1 MNAGKVKIVLN
12 ALHDELQARRAAA
25 AKRTAG
31 SADDAPVLPASP
43 SGGAHLNP
51 EDENSN
57 EQRQRAQRIAA
68 SARYPGV
75 VVQLSNGAPAAP
87 HTSASTLPGETS
99 SAVELANT
107 SIAEVAV
114 PFRMSDE
121 PLVTIAPY
129 VAIAVLA
136 GVVLLGLMLLVF

>member
-1 MNAGKVKIVLN
+1 MDTGKVKIVLN
-12 ALHDELQARRAAA
+12 ALRDELQARRATA

-31 SADDAPVLPASP
+31 SADDAPVLPAS
-43 SGGAHLNP
+43 A
-51 EDENSN
+51 
-57 EQRQRAQRIAA
+57 
-68 SARYPGV
+68 
-75 VVQLSNGAPAAP
+75 
-87 HTSASTLPGETS
+87 LPGETS
-99 SAVELANT
+99 SPVELANT